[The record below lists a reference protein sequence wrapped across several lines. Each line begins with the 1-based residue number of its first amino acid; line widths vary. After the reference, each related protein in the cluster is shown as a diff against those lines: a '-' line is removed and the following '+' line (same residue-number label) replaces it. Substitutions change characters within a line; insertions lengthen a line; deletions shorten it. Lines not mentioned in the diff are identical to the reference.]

1 MKKLFALLLALTMVF
16 SLAATAFA
24 EETTAT
30 FKITIPSDDGHTYD
44 IYQIFTGDYSE
55 AEDGTNRTLSNI
67 VWGKN
72 GTGTEGQK
80 VEDTVLNALAAASG
94 TDKEKLAVIG
104 NYVNLT
110 GTAYLAGASGEVSV
124 EPGYYLLK
132 DVQNLP
138 NADDAYTTFIVMVV
152 DDVTVTRKAAKP
164 SVDKQVH
171 DEAGDA
177 ESGANDGWGETA
189 DHAINESFQFKLIAT
204 LTADADYD
212 AYTTYQVKFTDT
224 MSAGITFES
233 IESVTVDDVPFTSN
247 QYTCTAEA
255 SQSGGEWSLT
265 ISNVKV
271 DGVNLTDGAEIVV
284 IYNAH
289 LNENAAIGNVDTN
302 KNTVYLQYSNNPNA
316 GGENDLGQTAPDTVW
331 VFTYKIDSTKYHD
344 AAESGKELEGAG
356 FTLYDSTGAAV
367 KLVYD
372 STKGAYRP
380 ASTTEIEADASKEE
394 NQKIVVTE
402 MTSAENGKFNVV
414 GLDAGTYTLKETTV
428 PAGYNKCDDIT
439 IVISATHSEAESE
452 DTASTTIT
460 MKKDQEDAVSAEGFV
475 NAVINKSGATLPE
488 TGGMGTTLFY
498 IVGGIMV
505 AAAVVLLVTKKRMGA
520 EG

>member
-1 MKKLFALLLALTMVF
+1 
-16 SLAATAFA
+16 
-24 EETTAT
+24 
-30 FKITIPSDDGHTYD
+30 
-44 IYQIFTGDYSE
+44 
-55 AEDGTNRTLSNI
+55 
-67 VWGKN
+67 
-72 GTGTEGQK
+72 
-80 VEDTVLNALAAASG
+80 
-94 TDKEKLAVIG
+94 
-104 NYVNLT
+104 
-110 GTAYLAGASGEVSV
+110 
-124 EPGYYLLK
+124 
-132 DVQNLP
+132 
-138 NADDAYTTFIVMVV
+138 
-152 DDVTVTRKAAKP
+152 
-164 SVDKQVH
+164 
-171 DEAGDA
+171 
-177 ESGANDGWGETA
+177 
-189 DHAINESFQFKLIAT
+189 
-204 LTADADYD
+204 
-212 AYTTYQVKFTDT
+212 
-224 MSAGITFES
+224 MSRGITFES
-233 IESVTVDDVPFTSN
+233 IESVKVGTTPIHGYTTEKLTDDLKG
-247 QYTCTAEA
+247 EA
-255 SQSGGEWSLT
+255 TWSLT
-265 ISNVKV
+265 IEDLKEYVS
-271 DGVNLTDGAEIVV
+271 NLTAGATVEV

-289 LNENAAIGNVDTN
+289 LNEDAAIGNVPTN
-302 KNTVYLQYSNNPNA
+302 LNKVNLQYSNNPNA
-316 GGENDLGQTAPDTVW
+316 SGEGHTDMGKTLDDTVW